1 MQPHLEHL
9 TEHCAQIGR
18 MAGVSVPRGTTR
30 EAKKDLEAAIGNM
43 ARARVLFIRDRA
55 SKQAS
60 QNIEASIRG
69 TSLVVQKIFGADRVD
84 EKVEEFVEAARD
96 LAISENF
103 TSEWPAFAAY
113 RKAKR
118 AAV

>member
-18 MAGVSVPRGTTR
+18 MAGVQVPAGTTR
-30 EAKKDLEAAIGNM
+30 EVKRDLDIQIGNM

-69 TSLVVQKIFGADRVD
+69 TAMVVQKIFGADRVD
-84 EKVEEFVEAARD
+84 EKVKQFVDAARE
-96 LAISENF
+96 LAVSENF
-103 TSEWPAFAAY
+103 TSEWPAFKPACPL
-113 RKAKR
+113 
-118 AAV
+118 